1 MLSFLIILIFIYC
14 CYVGYRRGVIYEGLV
29 GIGYVISL
37 LIAALLYKPV
47 SKLINLWVPYPS
59 ANDKSTFAF
68 FDKTTG
74 LTLDQSFYAAVSF
87 VIVLLVVFCIWRLIL
102 SGFNS
107 LKYIDINAS
116 INAWGG
122 ILISL
127 IVTQISLYLLLFI
140 LATVAEPGI
149 QHSLGKSILANSN
162 LRFSPGI
169 SHLFINLFVTSV

>member
-1 MLSFLIILIFIYC
+1 MFSFLIILIFIYC
-14 CYVGYRRGVIYEGLV
+14 CYVGYRRGLVYEGLV
-29 GIGYVISL
+29 GIGYIISL
-37 LIAALLYKPV
+37 LIATLFYKPL
-47 SKLINLWVPYPS
+47 SNLINLWVPYPS

-87 VIVLLVVFCIWRLIL
+87 VIILFVAFCIWRLIL

-107 LKYIDINAS
+107 LKYADINAS

-127 IVTQISLYLLLFI
+127 IITQITLFLLLFI
-140 LATVAEPGI
+140 LATIAEPGL
-149 QHSLGKSILANSN
+149 QRSLGKSFLANSI
-162 LRFSPGI
+162 LRYSPGI